1 MPRSSGMGI
10 DVITSPR
17 LSSSLLDNTLPG
29 GDSNY
34 NREGGREP
42 EKPSRQ
48 RDWHI
53 GLSEDCAKG
62 ASACSRPNA
71 RARRAPPERARTP
84 PECARSLL
92 TRALLRRLRLLPLPL
107 HLRRAEGRA
116 DGRRPLSPA
125 RGRGHL
131 LALPRR
137 LVLPAVLHVEALRKP
152 ARPRRLRRRQRRAV
166 LLRLLPLL

>member
-1 MPRSSGMGI
+1 MGI

-53 GLSEDCAKG
+53 NLSEDCAKG
-62 ASACSRPNA
+62 ASACSRSGAAAHGTLRPNGLA
-71 RARRAPPERARTP
+71 LGTNVL
-84 PECARSLL
+84 RSPL
-92 TRALLRRLRLLPLPL
+92 TRALRRLRLLPLPL

-152 ARPRRLRRRQRRAV
+152 ARPRRVRRRQRRAV

>member
-1 MPRSSGMGI
+1 MEQIIISGE
-10 DVITSPR
+10 D
-17 LSSSLLDNTLPG
+17 
-29 GDSNY
+29 
-34 NREGGREP
+34 
-42 EKPSRQ
+42 PSC
-48 RDWHI
+48 
-53 GLSEDCAKG
+53 G
-62 ASACSRPNA
+62 RPNEA
-71 RARRAPPERARTP
+71 TP
-84 PECARSLL
+84 YGRFGSSQGPL